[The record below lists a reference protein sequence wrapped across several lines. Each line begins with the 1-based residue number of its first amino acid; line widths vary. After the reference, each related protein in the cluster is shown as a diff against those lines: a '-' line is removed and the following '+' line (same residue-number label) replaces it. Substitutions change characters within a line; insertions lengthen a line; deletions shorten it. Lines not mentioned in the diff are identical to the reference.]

1 VPFTWSDTFIRAIP
15 VEIQGVEN
23 GNPKSNVTES
33 EPSVSPG
40 VVKGKV
46 KLTSR
51 VSPGAGVGH
60 KQAAPPNRDPTTNNA
75 TRPDTNVINLNPR
88 QQCTCKPA
96 IFSHLT
102 AIN

>member
-33 EPSVSPG
+33 EQSVWPG

-60 KQAAPPNRDPTTNNA
+60 KLPRQTGIPRPNNA